1 MDFLN
6 IENFKKQTILI
17 VEDSASM
24 RKFIALS
31 LKFLGY
37 KVVLAVDGMDAIEKI
52 PGETID
58 LVITDLNMP
67 NIDGFKLIEYIRA
80 IEEYKAVPI
89 IVLSSLTEECDIGK
103 SIEMGA
109 NSYLM
114 KPFNTQVIQSEVK
127 RLLANK

>member
-6 IENFKKQTILI
+6 IENLKKQTILI

-37 KVVLAVDGMDAIEKI
+37 KVILAVDGMDAIEKI

-67 NIDGFKLIEYIRA
+67 NIDGFKLIEHIRA
-80 IEEYKAVPI
+80 IEEYKAIPI
-89 IVLSSLTEECDIGK
+89 IVLSSLTDECDIEK

-127 RLLANK
+127 RLLSE

>member
-6 IENFKKQTILI
+6 IENLKKQTILI

-37 KVVLAVDGMDAIEKI
+37 KVILAVDGMDAIEKI

-67 NIDGFKLIEYIRA
+67 NIDGFKLIEHIRA
-80 IEEYKAVPI
+80 IEEYKTTPI
-89 IVLSSLTEECDIGK
+89 IVLSSLTDECDIEK

-127 RLLANK
+127 RLLSE

>member
-52 PGETID
+52 PGENID

-67 NIDGFKLIEYIRA
+67 NIDGFSLIEHIRA
-80 IEEYKAVPI
+80 IEEYKDIPI
-89 IVLSSLTEECDIGK
+89 IVLSSLTEECDIEK

-127 RLLANK
+127 RLLTK

>member
-1 MDFLN
+1 
-6 IENFKKQTILI
+6 
-17 VEDSASM
+17 M

-52 PGETID
+52 PGENID

-67 NIDGFKLIEYIRA
+67 NIDGFSLIEHVRA
-80 IEEYKAVPI
+80 IEEYKDIPI
-89 IVLSSLTEECDIGK
+89 IVLSSLTEECDIER

-127 RLLANK
+127 RLLSK

>member
-52 PGETID
+52 PGENID

-67 NIDGFKLIEYIRA
+67 NIDGFSLIEHVRA
-80 IEEYKAVPI
+80 IEEYKDIPI
-89 IVLSSLTEECDIGK
+89 IVLSSLTEECDIEK

-127 RLLANK
+127 RLLTK

>member
-52 PGETID
+52 PGENID

-67 NIDGFKLIEYIRA
+67 NIDGFSLIEHVRA
-80 IEEYKAVPI
+80 IEEYKDIPI
-89 IVLSSLTEECDIGK
+89 IVLSSLTEECDIER

-127 RLLANK
+127 RLLSK